1 MVANPDTFSAITLGK
16 RKSDHTNE
24 RITVDNQ

>member
-1 MVANPDTFSAITLGK
+1 MVANPDTFPAITLGK